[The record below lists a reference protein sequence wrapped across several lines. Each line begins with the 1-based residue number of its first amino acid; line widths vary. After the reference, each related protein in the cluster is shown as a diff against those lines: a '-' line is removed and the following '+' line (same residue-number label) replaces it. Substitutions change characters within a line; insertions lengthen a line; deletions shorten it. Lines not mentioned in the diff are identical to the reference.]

1 MLDKRDYTLILD
13 KSGSMGFTKAADG
26 RSLWRHAEEGTL
38 ALAAKIHE
46 LDPDGITVY
55 AFASQ
60 FKRYDNVT
68 PDKVAQIFKE
78 NDPNGSTNLA
88 AVLKDALDN
97 YFTRKKDGKTQE
109 NGELIIVVTDGAPDD
124 QNAAAK
130 VIVEAANKLDKDE
143 ELAIQF
149 LQIGN
154 DQGAT
159 KFLKFLDD
167 DLMSKL
173 GAKFDIV
180 DTTSQAEAENM
191 TFQELLLKTIS
202 D

>member
-1 MLDKRDYTLILD
+1 MLDKRDYTLIID
-13 KSGSMGFTKAADG
+13 KSGSMSTRDVGNQTRWQAAQ
-26 RSLWRHAEEGTL
+26 EGTL

-55 AFASQ
+55 AFAGG

-78 NDPNGSTNLA
+78 NEPNGGTDLA
-88 AVLKDALDN
+88 GVLKHSFDD
-97 YFTRKKDGKTQE
+97 YFSRKKAGKTQE
-109 NGELIIVVTDGAPDD
+109 NGDLIIVVTDGAPND
-124 QNAAAK
+124 QAAAAK
-130 VIVEAANKLDKDE
+130 VIVEATKKMDKDE
-143 ELAIQF
+143 ELAVQF

-154 DQGAT
+154 DSGAT
-159 KFLKFLDD
+159 TFLQYLDD
-167 DLMSKL
+167 ELVAKQ

-180 DTTSQAEAENM
+180 DTTTQADSENM
-191 TFQELLLKTIS
+191 TFQELLLKTIT